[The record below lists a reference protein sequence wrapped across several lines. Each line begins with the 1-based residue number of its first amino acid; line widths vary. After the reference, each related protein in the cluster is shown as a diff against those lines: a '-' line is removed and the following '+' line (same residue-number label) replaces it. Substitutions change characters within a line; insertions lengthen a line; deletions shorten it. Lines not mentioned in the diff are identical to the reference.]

1 MESFFVE
8 AVNAIWWIVVVGI
21 IGVGYHAYGGAVV
34 EQWRMRRYLRKQ
46 GVKGPPPSIF
56 NGNVSEMKRVQSET
70 IHYSGD
76 NIISHDYSSS
86 LFPYF
91 EHWRKQYG
99 RVYTYSTGLKQHLY
113 INHPE
118 MVKELT
124 QINTLNVG
132 RITHVTK
139 RLEPILGNGVITSNG
154 SHWAHQRRIM
164 AHEFTHDKIKGM
176 IGSMVDSAMQML
188 SKWEEMVER
197 GGQMGCE
204 IRVDEDF
211 KDVSADVI
219 SRVCFGNSFF
229 KGKKIISMIND
240 LSTAITRRSFLF
252 RLNGFTEMV
261 FGSKKHSDVNTN
273 ELEKALE
280 SSIWETVKERESEC
294 VETHKKDLLQLIL
307 DGAMRSCDGN
317 LWDKS
322 AYKRFVVD
330 NCKSILVAGH
340 ESTAVSV
347 SWCIMLLALNPNW
360 QIRIRDEILSSCKN
374 GIPDAE
380 TIPNLKTVTMVIQET
395 MRLYPPTPIV
405 GREAFTDIRLG
416 NLVVPKGV
424 CIWNLIP
431 ALHRDPEIWG
441 EDANEF
447 KPERFS
453 EGIFRACKYPQSY
466 MPFGFGPRICL
477 GKNLAMMEAKVL
489 VSLIVS
495 KFSFTLSPTYQHSPN
510 HKLLVEPQHG
520 VVIRIVRQ

>member
-91 EHWRKQYG
+91 EHWRKQY
-99 RVYTYSTGLKQHLY
+99 V
-113 INHPE
+113 
-118 MVKELT
+118 
-124 QINTLNVG
+124 
-132 RITHVTK
+132 
-139 RLEPILGNGVITSNG
+139 
-154 SHWAHQRRIM
+154 
-164 AHEFTHDKIKGM
+164 
-176 IGSMVDSAMQML
+176 
-188 SKWEEMVER
+188 
-197 GGQMGCE
+197 
-204 IRVDEDF
+204 
-211 KDVSADVI
+211 
-219 SRVCFGNSFF
+219 
-229 KGKKIISMIND
+229 
-240 LSTAITRRSFLF
+240 
-252 RLNGFTEMV
+252 
-261 FGSKKHSDVNTN
+261 
-273 ELEKALE
+273 
-280 SSIWETVKERESEC
+280 
-294 VETHKKDLLQLIL
+294 
-307 DGAMRSCDGN
+307 
-317 LWDKS
+317 
-322 AYKRFVVD
+322 
-330 NCKSILVAGH
+330 
-340 ESTAVSV
+340 
-347 SWCIMLLALNPNW
+347 
-360 QIRIRDEILSSCKN
+360 
-374 GIPDAE
+374 
-380 TIPNLKTVTMVIQET
+380 TVTMVIQET

-453 EGIFRACKYPQSY
+453 EGISKACKYPKSY